1 MSEKYLQLYV
11 VSFMS
16 LEEIIIWYYF
26 HDHVMNSVNKR
37 VPFKVLSTRFYLPW
51 LIVLVKCLIQKKQRC
66 YNRAR

>member
-1 MSEKYLQLYV
+1 MSKKYLQLYV

-16 LEEIIIWYYF
+16 LEEIWYYF
-26 HDHVMNSVNKR
+26 HDHVMNLVNKR

-51 LIVLVKCLIQKKQRC
+51 LIVLVKCLIQKKQRG